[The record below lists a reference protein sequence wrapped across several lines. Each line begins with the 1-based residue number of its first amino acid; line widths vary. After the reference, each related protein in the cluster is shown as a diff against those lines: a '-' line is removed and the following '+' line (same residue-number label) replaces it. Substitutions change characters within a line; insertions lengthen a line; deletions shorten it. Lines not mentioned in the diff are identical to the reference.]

1 MSSFLRR
8 AALMISGLSALNAAG
23 WSGKTS
29 DSRRGVADATSIT
42 VVVTYS
48 IGCAVPAR
56 KSVYWM
62 VTSTVRPSLVTTC
75 PFRPRSGQRRRR
87 GTLTLGLSNEAGG
100 GGADPAVRL
109 LSHTGAGED
118 RNLDPLH

>member
-87 GTLTLGLSNEAGG
+87 GTLTLGLSNEA
-100 GGADPAVRL
+100 DPAVRL